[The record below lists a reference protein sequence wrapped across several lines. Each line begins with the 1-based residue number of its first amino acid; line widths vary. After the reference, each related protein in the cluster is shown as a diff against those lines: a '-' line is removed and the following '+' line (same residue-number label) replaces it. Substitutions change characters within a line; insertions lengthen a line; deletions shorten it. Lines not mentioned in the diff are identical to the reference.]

1 MKKTDLTINNMDEN
15 ASMDEN
21 VNMDENAGVRANVG
35 ANASMNIL
43 KSVSDF
49 QVLLG
54 ALLSGLGTGFQQ
66 AMNKQKKNNNLNINN
81 KSVST
86 LGSRL
91 QYFSGGENASPLNNS
106 NNATIQNAKM
116 TRDGINIA
124 STVVSGLTKQVVSL
138 SDTFWSTLID
148 VATGGV
154 LEKKWTEL
162 TPELEKRVLTLAATL
177 DAMSRNPEVVRAVR
191 EIGVS
196 LSLMGVDVIQ
206 AIQPSLEEIANKSWE
221 SLEKIGS
228 TSLKGGVDT
237 AVSFAQAMLAEIP
250 MVGGIIDLFIAGGKG
265 LNNMA
270 KIINEFTQESS
281 KYIEPVGKMIKK
293 GNEAIQK
300 GQQRI
305 QNIQNNLSK
314 LENIGNVQRGGKK
327 INVKKNIRKTTLR
340 IRKSLTSFQKNKL
353 RKHRK
358 KTLKKRRVRAMAK
371 AMVKAK

>member
-1 MKKTDLTINNMDEN
+1 MEKTDLTINNMDEN
-15 ASMDEN
+15 AD
-21 VNMDENAGVRANVG
+21 VRAKVDGNADVRAN
-35 ANASMNIL
+35 ANMNIL

-106 NNATIQNAKM
+106 NNATIQNETIQNAKM

-358 KTLKKRRVRAMAK
+358 KTLKKRRERK
-371 AMVKAK
+371 GRRGEK

>member
-1 MKKTDLTINNMDEN
+1 MEKTDLTINNMDEN
-15 ASMDEN
+15 AD
-21 VNMDENAGVRANVG
+21 VRAKVDGNADVRAN
-35 ANASMNIL
+35 ANMNIL

-124 STVVSGLTKQVVSL
+124 STVVSGLTKQVISL

-358 KTLKKRRVRAMAK
+358 KTLKKRRERK
-371 AMVKAK
+371 GRRGEK